1 MPIGQNTEYFV
12 LPEVIEV
19 FVDIRKKAMHAGEN
33 SNQCEKMKENGRY
46 WNSFEDAHV
55 EILYSRIILY
65 WNQSLL
71 RGGTPNSH
79 DDKEC

>member
-33 SNQCEKMKENGRY
+33 SNQCEKMMEM
-46 WNSFEDAHV
+46 AV
-55 EILYSRIILY
+55 IIGTVSKMLM
-65 WNQSLL
+65 L
-71 RGGTPNSH
+71 RFSTRG
-79 DDKEC
+79 